1 MLNEEKIG
9 LMTKLALYEQGE
21 GKEAIES
28 SKYNKKDYVSLKM
41 INTAITITIAYIMIV
56 ALWILREIE
65 YVVDELVNINLVN
78 IGIMLLV
85 LYLIVFII
93 YMLVSYVIYSMK
105 YIKMQEMNKKYSDGL
120 KELYLMYKREEK
132 YKSETK
138 LGGIDSD
145 DETFNY

>member
-1 MLNEEKIG
+1 MLNEDKIA

-28 SKYNKKDYVSLKM
+28 NKYNKKDYVSLKM
-41 INTAITITIAYIMIV
+41 INTAITISVAYLMIV
-56 ALWILREIE
+56 ALWVLHKID
-65 YVVDELVNINLVN
+65 YFVKELVNVNLVN
-78 IGIMLLV
+78 IGIKLLV
-85 LYLIVFII
+85 LYVIVFII
-93 YMLVSYVIYSMK
+93 YMLISYVVYSMK

-145 DETFNY
+145 DETFDY

>member
-21 GKEAIES
+21 GKEAIKS
-28 SKYNKKDYVSLKM
+28 NKYSKKNYVSLKM
-41 INTAITITIAYIMIV
+41 INTAITITVAYFLIV
-56 ALWILREIE
+56 ALWILSKIDYFVE
-65 YVVDELVNINLVN
+65 ELVNIDLIN
-78 IGIMLLV
+78 IGIKLLV
-85 LYLIVFII
+85 IYVIVFIL
-93 YMLVSYVIYSMK
+93 YMLISYVIYSVK
-105 YIKMQEMNKKYSDGL
+105 YMKMQEMNKKYAERL

-138 LGGIDSD
+138 LGGIDSN

>member
-1 MLNEEKIG
+1 MLNEDKIG

-21 GKEAIES
+21 GKEAIVS
-28 SKYNKKDYVSLKM
+28 NKYSKKSYVSLKM
-41 INTAITITIAYIMIV
+41 INTAITITVAYLLIV
-56 ALWILREIE
+56 ALWILSKIDYFVEK
-65 YVVDELVNINLVN
+65 LVNIDLVN
-78 IGIMLLV
+78 IGIKFLV
-85 LYLIVFII
+85 FYIIVFII
-93 YMLVSYVIYSMK
+93 YMLISYVVYSMK

>member
-28 SKYNKKDYVSLKM
+28 NKYSKKNYVSLKM
-41 INTAITITIAYIMIV
+41 INTAITITVAYFLIV
-56 ALWILREIE
+56 ALWILSKIDYFVE
-65 YVVDELVNINLVN
+65 ELVNIDLFN

-85 LYLIVFII
+85 MYVIVFIL
-93 YMLVSYVIYSMK
+93 YMLISYVIYSVK
-105 YIKMQEMNKKYSDGL
+105 YMKMQEMNKKYAERL